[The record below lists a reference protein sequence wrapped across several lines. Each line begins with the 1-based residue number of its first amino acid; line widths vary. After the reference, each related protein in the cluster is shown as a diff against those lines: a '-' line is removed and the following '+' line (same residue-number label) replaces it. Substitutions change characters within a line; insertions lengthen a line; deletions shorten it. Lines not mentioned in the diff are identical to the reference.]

1 MRNARGARRAGG
13 ATAVLIAA
21 GCPLSADE
29 TVGSPAPMLEISEQQ
44 TDGSALLIAQ
54 VRVFRHGWVAVDK
67 IIRARETARTEI
79 VGRSGNS

>member
-1 MRNARGARRAGG
+1 
-13 ATAVLIAA
+13 
-21 GCPLSADE
+21 
-29 TVGSPAPMLEISEQQ
+29 MLEISEQQ